1 MAVIKMKPTSP
12 GQRGVVKVSRDHVR
26 KAYVTLK
33 DGQELNLSG
42 EVA

>member
-1 MAVIKMKPTSP
+1 MSVVNIKGKTKRFGRSV
-12 GQRGVVKVSRDHVR
+12 GRRDHVR